1 MSTTAGWNSGCE
13 VWDRDRRS
21 VLPVAKAA
29 LAPAVKD
36 LIHEVIGHGLFIGDL
51 AVALLAFQTGGTFD
65 L

>member
-1 MSTTAGWNSGCE
+1 M
-13 VWDRDRRS
+13 
-21 VLPVAKAA
+21 PVAKAA